1 MTELVKM
8 EKMDAKVGDVEK
20 GSLSVNSG
28 STRSAKS
35 KPNYDQI
42 INSFH
47 TNEREGNPQ
56 DIKWANI
63 NFSVKVPGANENKV
77 ILKNCWGRSVNLTNT
92 LFN

>member
-8 EKMDAKVGDVEK
+8 EKMDAKVGDVER
-20 GSLSVNSG
+20 GSVSVNSG
-28 STRSAKS
+28 STSSPKN

-47 TNEREGNPQ
+47 TNERENNPQ

-63 NFSVKVPGANENKV
+63 NFSVKVPGANDSKA
-77 ILKNCWGRSVNLTNT
+77 ILKNCWGRSVNFTN
-92 LFN
+92 NPI

>member
-1 MTELVKM
+1 MTELVNM

-20 GSLSVNSG
+20 GSGNVNND
-28 STRSAKS
+28 STSSSKK

-63 NFSVKVPGANENKV
+63 NFSVKVPGANESKS
-77 ILKNCWGRSVNLTNT
+77 ILKNCWGRLVN
-92 LFN
+92 

>member
-1 MTELVKM
+1 MTELVRM

-20 GSLSVNSG
+20 GDVSSNS
-28 STRSAKS
+28 SPKK

-47 TNEREGNPQ
+47 TNEREGSPQ

-63 NFSVKVPGANENKV
+63 NFSVKVPGSNESKA
-77 ILKNCWGRSVNLTNT
+77 ILKNCWGRFVNSE
-92 LFN
+92 

>member
-8 EKMDAKVGDVEK
+8 EKMDAKAKVGDVEK
-20 GSLSVNSG
+20 GSV
-28 STRSAKS
+28 RS

-63 NFSVKVPGANENKV
+63 NFSVKVPGANENKA
-77 ILKNCWGRSVNLTNT
+77 ILKNCWGRSVNLTIT